1 MAVHKNTTRAISV
14 IAALVSL
21 AGVTLLIGRASNAAF
36 TDSTSTSG
44 SFSAGEVELVD
55 DDASSAIFTV
65 SNMVPGPSSTVEECI
80 TTTYQGS
87 TPDPGAVHL
96 YSGGLVDSGL
106 APHLDVTVEE
116 GTGGSSSSC
125 SGFTAAGTI
134 YSGTLS
140 GFDGA
145 HTSYGT
151 GVGTW
156 NPAST
161 PVSRTYRFT
170 VTLGNDTPNTAQSTT
185 AEATFVWEVQ
195 S

>member
-1 MAVHKNTTRAISV
+1 MNRTTTRAISV

-36 TDSTSTSG
+36 TDTTSTTG
-44 SFSAGEVELVD
+44 SFSAGQVELVD
-55 DDASSAIFTV
+55 DDAGSATFTV
-65 SNMVPGPSSTVEECI
+65 TDMVPGPGSTVEECI
-80 TTTYQGS
+80 TTTYQGT

-96 YSGGLVDSGL
+96 YSGGLVDTGL

-116 GTGGSSSSC
+116 GTGGSSASC
-125 SGFTAAGTI
+125 AGFTPGGTI

-140 GFDGA
+140 GFDTA

-161 PVSRTYRFT
+161 PESTTYRFT
-170 VTLGNDTPNTAQSTT
+170 ATLGSDTPNAAQSTT
-185 AEATFVWEVQ
+185 AAATFVWEVQ